1 MQDFPDMLGYFVAM
15 ACPQCED
22 NLGRPFS
29 KSIPGEGGFFK
40 SRPEKRVLTD
50 PIRLGDFVRL
60 LGVFCLMDTKHF
72 VRMTFNFGDRE
83 RTGSVLRDDIF
94 YILFAMWPQ
103 ACKGD
108 RLTLKLSIEKYM
120 KRFQVGTQVQ
130 PFVSFKHW
138 KEMCKRFPRLVLPFK
153 KLQYSWC
160 TLFMGVKWW
169 DRKKNDLEKAR
180 SKIKKDMGLEKRRKL
195 AKEFLNEDGGGG
207 DESTDEDDED

>member
-1 MQDFPDMLGYFVAM
+1 MHGELLLIFGGAELAFFRLKTTFSGHAGLFRGHGLSPMRRQFRSTLFRNRFLEKVGFLKVA
-15 ACPQCED
+15 P
-22 NLGRPFS
+22 
-29 KSIPGEGGFFK
+29 K
-40 SRPEKRVLTD
+40 
-50 PIRLGDFVRL
+50 
-60 LGVFCLMDTKHF
+60 
-72 VRMTFNFGDRE
+72 
-83 RTGSVLRDDIF
+83 
-94 YILFAMWPQ
+94 
-103 ACKGD
+103 
-108 RLTLKLSIEKYM
+108 

-169 DRKKNDLEKAR
+169 DSKKNDLEKAR